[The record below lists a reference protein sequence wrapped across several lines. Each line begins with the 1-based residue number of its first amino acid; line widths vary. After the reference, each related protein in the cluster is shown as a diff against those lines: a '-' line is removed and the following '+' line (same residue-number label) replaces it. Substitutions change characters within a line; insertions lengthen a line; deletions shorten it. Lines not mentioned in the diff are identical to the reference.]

1 MDGSLVLCCEPPEE
15 EATFPTPLARAPPTS
30 KCDLDLPATTTV
42 KAGAPDAL
50 DLFLESKK
58 AAKASPKPA
67 PLRMMASMR
76 QSSKCDLDLFMDG
89 KAAPTTVGKSASE
102 AALRPSESDGKTP
115 NPRPCCC
122 VVA

>member
-89 KAAPTTVGKSASE
+89 KAAPTTVGNSASE
-102 AALRPSESDGKTP
+102 AALRPSDSGTIKTTK
-115 NPRPCCC
+115 PCCC

>member
-1 MDGSLVLCCEPPEE
+1 MSLVLCCEVPEE
-15 EATFPTPLARAPPTS
+15 EAASSTPLARAPPTS

-50 DLFLESKK
+50 DLFLESKTKK
-58 AAKASPKPA
+58 AAKPA
-67 PLRMMASMR
+67 PLRMTASMR

-102 AALRPSESDGKTP
+102 AALRPSDSGTTQ
-115 NPRPCCC
+115 NPKPCCC

>member
-50 DLFLESKK
+50 DLFLESKSTK
-58 AAKASPKPA
+58 TAKPA
-67 PLRMMASMR
+67 PLRMTASMR

-89 KAAPTTVGKSASE
+89 KAAPSTAGKPASE
-102 AALRPSESDGKTP
+102 AALRPSESGKTP